1 MAANLNATPVAVRG
15 QMRGEAQ
22 VYIAAPPEEVF
33 RLISDVTR
41 MGEWSPECRRCDWI
55 GESVGPVAGARFRGR
70 NRRGWLRW
78 GMQCRVTEVEPGRA
92 FAFETV
98 PFAPFRGKAQ
108 TRWRYEMEP
117 EGNGTVLKE
126 SFEVLWFVS
135 MIVRLGF
142 GGSTARQAQL
152 ETGVQDTL
160 ARIKEV
166 AEAS

>member
-1 MAANLNATPVAVRG
+1 
-15 QMRGEAQ
+15 MRGEAQ
-22 VYIAAPPEEVF
+22 VYIAVPPEEVF

-41 MGEWSPECRRCDWI
+41 MGEWSPECRRCHWV
-55 GESVGPVAGARFRGR
+55 GESGGPVVGARFRGH
-70 NRRGWLRW
+70 NRRGWMRW

-108 TRWRYEMEP
+108 TRWRYDLEP
-117 EGNGTVLKE
+117 VDDGTLLKE
-126 SFEVLWFVS
+126 SFETLWIISLV
-135 MIVRLGF
+135 VRLGF
-142 GGSTARQAQL
+142 GGLAARQVQL
-152 ETGVQDTL
+152 QTGMQDTL